1 MEDGQ
6 LGDTESRDNFIAVGE
21 RRRKIDK
28 AKRRLI
34 VVTSKREKIDKEI
47 ETLETELK
55 NLGADEFDD

>member
-1 MEDGQ
+1 MEEVEY
-6 LGDTESRDNFIAVGE
+6 GDAESRDNFIAVGE

-28 AKRRLI
+28 AKRRLV

-47 ETLETELK
+47 EILETELK